1 MYYFGNLPNNKTKSI
16 IDNLYLKIYT
26 TTMIDKI
33 KNGLGKP
40 AGWMYFILV
49 VALLI
54 IVSNNSK
61 DKTNLQAEIDSL
73 TNDIST
79 LETTLEASAN
89 EIAVR
94 DDTIDGLNNAIAG
107 WETDSTTAMLE
118 LNDSDTKRAE
128 LELANVELTLTVTD
142 LQTELDA
149 SASALED
156 AIANPNC
163 PVATQ

>member
-1 MYYFGNLPNNKTKSI
+1 
-16 IDNLYLKIYT
+16 
-26 TTMIDKI
+26 MIDKI

-79 LETTLEASAN
+79 LETSLEASAN

-94 DDTIDGLNNAIAG
+94 DDAIAGLNNAIAG
-107 WETDSTTAMLE
+107 WESDSATVNAK
-118 LNDSDTKRAE
+118 LNDSDALRGE
-128 LELANVELTLTVTD
+128 LESTVAD
-142 LQTELDA
+142 LESQLNA

-163 PVATQ
+163 PVTQ